1 MEILNVEDELLDQYR
16 MLLEIPRTREIL
28 HHTKETLLIRFK
40 EQIAQYLKQK
50 KESKITG
57 ADNDNSDIDASAE
70 SGKDFDFHLKFKNG
84 KWVPVIDPGDSVFEA
99 GDLMPDGLIEYI
111 TGHTYAE
118 YHWYYIEQQTF
129 STKNRGMFEFSGRFK
144 YIDRGFITGRVE
156 ISGGVSDRLVPAA
169 PRHVQPESVDDNI
182 IHMNK
187 NQKQFLEILNDRRA
201 CEFLHYFCTFPFYRD
216 MILQDFRT
224 MKPYLSEKFEKIING
239 LE

>member
-1 MEILNVEDELLDQYR
+1 MELLNVEDELLDQYR

-28 HHTKETLLIRFK
+28 HNTKETLLLRFK
-40 EQIAQYLKQK
+40 EHIAQYLKQK
-50 KESKITG
+50 KESKIAG
-57 ADNDNSDIDASAE
+57 VDNDNSDIEASPE
-70 SGKDFDFHLKFKNG
+70 RKKEFDFHLKLKNG
-84 KWVPVIDPGDSVFEA
+84 KWVPVIDPGNSVFGA
-99 GDLMPDGLIEYI
+99 GDLVPDGLIEYI

-118 YHWYYIEQQTF
+118 YHWYYIEHQTF
-129 STKNRGMFEFSGRFK
+129 STKNHGLLEFNGRFK

-156 ISGGVSDRLVPAA
+156 ISGGGSDRLVPAA

-187 NQKQFLEILNDRRA
+187 NQKQFLEILNDRQA